1 MISQCCL
8 TAKDYYSESETVAYV
23 ESWMQNA
30 LDRHY
35 DPDLL
40 CLYAVFAR
48 FHSDGQIS
56 SLDSEIYSK
65 DTIIKA
71 LKRFGSQNVDI
82 EVEHELDSFLSNQ
95 DPMFGTIPSST
106 YWKSYGIKVYPRLS
120 QFVLPIFVYPS
131 SESSYELLRSIKS
144 FIHFHVRL
152 KKEGPTQVNHNQD
165 EMMISCNRHL
175 LIRWDLDFQYLCLF
189 ESLRLTCLRL
199 PIRLFSQFTS
209 FFMHFHIKSLFT
221 YLKSLL
227 LLAFIN
233 VKAFS

>member
-1 MISQCCL
+1 MKFLISSDLSTSTNLDLYSVYCVISQCCL

-152 KKEGPTQVNHNQD
+152 KKEGPTQVNHNK
-165 EMMISCNRHL
+165 M
-175 LIRWDLDFQYLCLF
+175 
-189 ESLRLTCLRL
+189 
-199 PIRLFSQFTS
+199 
-209 FFMHFHIKSLFT
+209 K
-221 YLKSLL
+221 
-227 LLAFIN
+227 
-233 VKAFS
+233 